1 MVMDSFVCK
10 TLLTSIIICMAL
22 QHGCGHPLS
31 ERAEL
36 PAQASHSQHV
46 RTKRCSCNS
55 WDDKECIYFCH
66 LDIIWV
72 NTPSKLLPYGLGSPP
87 SRRRRRSAD
96 RCGCSN
102 SLDKTCTSFCHNSS
116 QNPST
121 DVLGSSGKSGNIH
134 SNTMLQS
141 FRSVV
146 KSNTA
151 FAKNTLSSNKRL
163 ALIKMLKGR
172 TKR

>member
-1 MVMDSFVCK
+1 MGMDSFVCK
-10 TLLTSIIICMAL
+10 TLMTLTIICITL

-36 PAQASHSQHV
+36 PAQAPHSQHV

-87 SRRRRRSAD
+87 SRRRRSTD
-96 RCGCSN
+96 RCKCSN
-102 SLDKTCTSFCHNSS
+102 SSDNTCTSFCHNSS

-121 DVLGSSGKSGNIH
+121 DVLGSSVKSGN
-134 SNTMLQS
+134 SNTLLQS

-146 KSNTA
+146 KSNMA
-151 FAKNTLSSNKRL
+151 IAKVVSSNKSI
-163 ALIKMLKGR
+163 ALLKMLKCR

>member
-1 MVMDSFVCK
+1 MGMESFVCK
-10 TLLTSIIICMAL
+10 ALMTFTIICMTL
-22 QHGCGHPLS
+22 QHGWGHPLS

-36 PAQASHSQHV
+36 PAQAPHSQHV

-87 SRRRRRSAD
+87 SRRRRSTD
-96 RCGCSN
+96 RCKCSN
-102 SLDKTCTSFCHNSS
+102 FPDNTCTSFCHNSS

-121 DVLGSSGKSGNIH
+121 DVLGSLVKSGNIH
-134 SNTMLQS
+134 SNTLLQS

-146 KSNTA
+146 RSNMA
-151 FAKNTLSSNKRL
+151 IAKDVLSSNKSI
-163 ALIKMLKGR
+163 ALVKMLKGR
-172 TKR
+172 TRR